1 MSNKELEQRLVG
13 VLKKLDNSS
22 NEIIKTQG
30 YTKEV
35 KKIKILTELIR
46 EQVKG

>member
-1 MSNKELEQRLVG
+1 MSKKELEQRLEG
-13 VLKKLDNSS
+13 VLKKLDASS
-22 NEIIKTQG
+22 EDIIKTQG

-35 KKIKILTELIR
+35 KKIKVLTELIR